1 MDIFEAAHVWGGLPK
16 VCHTY
21 PTMIKLD
28 TAIPYL
34 KKIQKMYESPNTPL
48 ISRNT
53 DIDCI
58 LIRNF

>member
-1 MDIFEAAHVWGGLPK
+1 MDIFEAAHVWGGEGLPK

-34 KKIQKMYESPNTPL
+34 KKIQKMYESPDKPPEF
-48 ISRNT
+48 
-53 DIDCI
+53 C
-58 LIRNF
+58 